1 MFQTKILVAFHK
13 YAFHKYFT
21 GADEDDGKDEDED
34 HDDDNHDDGD
44 EGPRNPRGI
53 KSTNPSRLSL
63 LNVIM
68 ASE

>member
-1 MFQTKILVAFHK
+1 MGAPLLIISGSLRMESVVWMGCQLLRSGDR
-13 YAFHKYFT
+13 

-53 KSTNPSRLSL
+53 KSTNF
-63 LNVIM
+63 
-68 ASE
+68 